1 MKIHVLKTYDELSQ
15 KACKII
21 VEEIEK
27 TPGLLLCTAT
37 GNSPTDT
44 YRLLSAEYESSPEL
58 FKELTIVKLDEWGG
72 IPMDSN
78 GTCESYLQEHVIKPL
93 KIPESRY
100 ISFNSNAEDPLAECN
115 RIQKQMNKK
124 GPIDLCILGIG
135 LNGHIAFNEPSDFLQ
150 PGSHIADISA
160 SSLSHSMIAEMKV
173 KPTHGLTLGM
183 GEIFQSKKILMLI
196 NGLHK
201 KEIVRKFLS
210 RQISSWLPA
219 SLLWLHPNVICLI
232 QEDAYPG

>member
-1 MKIHVLKTYDELSQ
+1 MEIHVLKTYDELSQ

-27 TPGLLLCTAT
+27 MPGLLLCTAT
-37 GNSPTDT
+37 GNSPTGT

-100 ISFNSNAEDPLAECN
+100 ISFNSNAEDPLAECK

-160 SSLSHSMIAEMKV
+160 SSLSHPMIAEMAV

-196 NGLHK
+196 NGSHK
-201 KEIVRKFLS
+201 KDIVRKFLS
-210 RQISSWLPA
+210 KQISSWLPA
-219 SLLWLHPNVICLI
+219 SLLWLHPHVICLI